1 MAHIIPSQEH
11 RRSMA
16 PIHVLRELISQRD
29 DSNASSLLHP
39 LSPRREYNT
48 RLPPVSLGTP
58 EMGRSVESQLRVG
71 TSTAAMQ
78 TDSIRDIICVCP
90 PETKIPRPRNAF
102 ILYRQYHHSHV
113 TAENPRLS
121 NPQISKIIAAKW
133 KNELVHVKGEWK
145 RLAEEEKY
153 LHRLQNPD
161 YQYRP
166 RRKKSKKGKPSSP
179 AAAEEP
185 SRCSK
190 CQGRLIATPQTP
202 TRRASTRLAPGLS
215 NSEPRPGPSHSMLSP
230 STPSLHRLD
239 NGISSR
245 TNHELYQIHSLSVQ
259 GRTSSIR
266 SPEDYE
272 PASPEVK
279 RRRTDSMGDYRLAS
293 GRSDFYGRTPGVE
306 FARLVSGGESTRST
320 RPYSSSTLPELA
332 TMPRSQ
338 SFPSQSTQPPPRP
351 WEMNAAGGSSPRT
364 PLFDESLRLPPIQMP
379 ISPSSSRASMADKCE
394 TGPDRGHMK
403 RRIWE

>member
-1 MAHIIPSQEH
+1 M
-11 RRSMA
+11 
-16 PIHVLRELISQRD
+16 
-29 DSNASSLLHP
+29 
-39 LSPRREYNT
+39 
-48 RLPPVSLGTP
+48 
-58 EMGRSVESQLRVG
+58 
-71 TSTAAMQ
+71 
-78 TDSIRDIICVCP
+78 
-90 PETKIPRPRNAF
+90 
-102 ILYRQYHHSHV
+102 

-133 KNELVHVKGEWK
+133 KNEQIHVKGEWK
-145 RLAEEEKY
+145 RLAEEEKQ

-166 RRKKSKKGKPSSP
+166 RRKKSKKGKSSSP
-179 AAAEEP
+179 SAAEEP

-190 CQGRLIATPQTP
+190 CQGRLIATPRTP

-215 NSEPRPGPSHSMLSP
+215 YSEPRPGPSHAMLSP
-230 STPSLHRLD
+230 STPSLPKLD
-239 NGISSR
+239 NSIPSR

-259 GRTSSIR
+259 GRSSSIR

-272 PASPEVK
+272 PVSPGVK

-306 FARLVSGGESTRST
+306 FARLASSGELTRSA
-320 RPYSSSTLPELA
+320 RPYYSSSTLPELA
-332 TMPRSQ
+332 TMPRSE
-338 SFPSQSTQPPPRP
+338 SFPSQLAQPTQPPPRP
-351 WEMNAAGGSSPRT
+351 WEMNGTGGSSPRT

-379 ISPSSSRASMADKCE
+379 ISPSPSRASMADKCE
-394 TGPDRGHMK
+394 TVPDRGHMK